1 MNVSG
6 LSVKF
11 EPKPEK
17 SKKPNKS
24 FDVLKFKKLSK
35 NVVEKMLQNNCY
47 LESVMLHLSSISP

>member
-1 MNVSG
+1 MNVLA

-35 NVVEKMLQNNCY
+35 NVLQNNCY
-47 LESVMLHLSSISP
+47 LESVMLDLFSISP